1 MAASRLSLLM
11 LGAALG
17 AAANAADPSRPSAAR
32 RPAGISPACAR
43 AMRRQE
49 HNGPRRP
56 SIRAWPDRM
65 GAGACRVGP
74 APNGPPP
81 MPDRRSWPPMWP
93 RPRSSHWPDVVL
105 RCAPV
110 AQGQVSCASCHA
122 PERAFTD
129 GRPLAVG
136 EDGSWDGGAPRRC
149 TPRPSRPGSSG
160 TDAPPRSGTS
170 DGAAARSARDEPRRG
185 RRGRPARRIRVLSR
199 PVPARIWRS
208 ARTGFASRRR
218 PHVVRAKPAT
228 RCHLRGAR
236 AGLSDRCRPAGA
248 RAGRLRRHP
257 AP

>member
-1 MAASRLSLLM
+1 
-11 LGAALG
+11 
-17 AAANAADPSRPSAAR
+17 
-32 RPAGISPACAR
+32 
-43 AMRRQE
+43 MRRQE

-56 SIRAWPDRM
+56 SIRAWP
-65 GAGACRVGP
+65 G
-74 APNGPPP
+74 PNGRRCLPRRPRP
-81 MPDRRSWPPMWP
+81 AMDRRQC
-93 RPRSSHWPDVVL
+93 RTGAAGRRCGHARDRRTGPDVVL

-110 AQGQVSCASCHA
+110 AQGAGILCVLPCARTRLHRRQAAGGGRGRAHGTAALHA
-122 PERAFTD
+122 AVRRALRAPALL
-129 GRPLAVG
+129 GRT
-136 EDGSWDGGAPRRC
+136 RRH
-149 TPRPSRPGSSG
+149 
-160 TDAPPRSGTS
+160 AQGTS

>member
-1 MAASRLSLLM
+1 M

-17 AAANAADPSRPSAAR
+17 PPRTRPTRPRPSAAR

-56 SIRAWPDRM
+56 SIRAWP
-65 GAGACRVGP
+65 GP
-74 APNGPPP
+74 NGRRCLPRRPPPCNGPPP

-93 RPRSSHWPDVVL
+93 RPRSSHWAR
-105 RCAPV
+105 RCSSMRACR
-110 AQGQVSCASCHA
+110 ARQVSCASCHA

-149 TPRPSRPGSSG
+149 TPRPSRPGSLG
-160 TDAPPRSGTS
+160 RTRRHAQGTS

>member
-17 AAANAADPSRPSAAR
+17 PPRTRPTRPGLPRAGRLGSRLP
-32 RPAGISPACAR
+32 AR
-43 AMRRQE
+43 ALC
-49 HNGPRRP
+49 GAKSTWPRRP
-56 SIRAWPDRM
+56 SIRAWP
-65 GAGACRVGP
+65 G
-74 APNGPPP
+74 PNGRRCSPRRPRP
-81 MPDRRSWPPMWP
+81 AMDRRQC
-93 RPRSSHWPDVVL
+93 RTGAAGRRCGHARDRRTGPDVVL

-110 AQGQVSCASCHA
+110 AQAGILCPAMRPNA
-122 PERAFTD
+122 PSPTA
-129 GRPLAVG
+129 GRWRWART
-136 EDGSWDGGAPRRC
+136 GSWDGGAHAAVRRAL
-149 TPRPSRPGSSG
+149 R
-160 TDAPPRSGTS
+160 APALLGRTRRHAQGTS